1 MEPQIVDYY
10 RLKNNCANKEP
21 VVIYK
26 DEDELNRVKIEAYDE
41 FYSDLNDLILDDDIG
56 HSDFMFYIEDL
67 LYKLLKDKKRGER
80 SWVYGKSGEI
90 HEFILA
96 TIEPLSSNGYL
107 DYDIIYNIIK
117 NYIDNMFDP
126 DESYGIVKF
135 RCLKC
140 NELDDYLVDGG
151 CYDCRHS
158 DNDSFEEDYD
168 Y

>member
-10 RLKNNCANKEP
+10 RSKNNCANKEP

-26 DEDELNRVKIEAYDE
+26 DEDELDRLKIEAYGE
-41 FYSDLNDLILDDDIG
+41 FYSDLQNLILDVDIR
-56 HSDFMFYIEDL
+56 HSDFMFIMENL
-67 LYKLLKDKKRGER
+67 LHKMLKDKER
-80 SWVYGKSGEI
+80 EISWVYGKSGEI
-90 HEFILA
+90 QDFIVA

-117 NYIDNMFDP
+117 NYIDKMFDP
-126 DESYGIVKF
+126 EESYGIVKF
-135 RCLKC
+135 KCCSC